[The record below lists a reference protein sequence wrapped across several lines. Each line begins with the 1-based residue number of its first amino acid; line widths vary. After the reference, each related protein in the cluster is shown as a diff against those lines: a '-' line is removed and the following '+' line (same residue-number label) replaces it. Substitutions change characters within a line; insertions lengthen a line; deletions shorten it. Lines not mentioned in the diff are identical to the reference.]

1 MANSFELGKFAGIDV
16 KIHWSFFLLP
26 AWILF
31 STLLSGGSVTTAST
45 SVLLILAV
53 FACVVL
59 HEFGHALAARKYGI
73 GTHDIVLYPIGGVA
87 SLQRMPKN
95 PLQEFVISVA
105 GPAVN
110 VVIAAVLFGWMAI
123 MPMAGVLGWFVVNLA
138 LINVGLVVFNM
149 IPAFPMDGGR
159 VLRSVLAM
167 FTSHYRATQ
176 VATAV
181 GKVAAFGLGA
191 LGLFAG
197 LPMLMLIGIFVY
209 FAASAEAKRNEF
221 NARDQNLAQ
230 TFRGIHFTSDV
241 VETAMAAE
249 SLPKIYAD
257 WQIKSALHWIS
268 RRAGHRFS
276 VVKNG
281 IVIGVASVAD
291 LQFAVASGKGALPV
305 ERVLGV

>member
-1 MANSFELGKFAGIDV
+1 MANSFQLGKFAGIDV

-31 STLLSGGSVTTAST
+31 STLLGGGSVATAT
-45 SVLLILAV
+45 ASVLLVLAV

-73 GTHDIVLYPIGGVA
+73 GTQDIVLYPIGGVA

-95 PLQEFVISVA
+95 PYQELVISVA

-123 MPMAGVLGWFVVNLA
+123 AAPAGFLGWFVFNLA

-159 VLRSVLAM
+159 VLRSILAM
-167 FTSHYRATQ
+167 FTTHYRATQ

-181 GKVAAFGLGA
+181 GRGAAFGLGM
-191 LGLFAG
+191 LGLFG
-197 LPMLMLIGIFVY
+197 GMPMLMLIGVFVY
-209 FAASAEAKRNEF
+209 FAASAEANRNELS
-221 NARDQNLAQ
+221 ARDERMAQ
-230 TFRGIHFTSDV
+230 TFRGVHFTSDV
-241 VETAMAAE
+241 VERSNTLE
-249 SLPKIYAD
+249 TLPKVYAD

-268 RRAGHRFS
+268 RRAGERFT

-291 LQFAVASGKGALPV
+291 LQFAVANGKGALPV

>member
-1 MANSFELGKFAGIDV
+1 MANSIELGKFAGIDV

-31 STLLSGGSVTTAST
+31 STLLGGGSFATASA

-87 SLQRMPKN
+87 SLLRMPKN
-95 PLQEFVISVA
+95 PFQEFVISVA

-110 VVIAAVLFGWMAI
+110 VVIAAVLFSWMAVA
-123 MPMAGVLGWFVVNLA
+123 PMTGFLGWFVYNLA
-138 LINVGLVVFNM
+138 LVNVGLVVFNM

-159 VLRSVLAM
+159 VLRSTLAM
-167 FTSHYRATQ
+167 FTSHYHATR

-181 GKVAAFGLGA
+181 GKGAAFGLGA
-191 LGLFAG
+191 LGLFGG
-197 LPMLMLIGIFVY
+197 LPMLMLIGVFVY
-209 FAASAEAKRNEF
+209 FAASAEAKRNEL
-221 NARDQNLAQ
+221 NARDENLVQA
-230 TFRGIHFTSDV
+230 FRGVHSATDV
-241 VETAMAAE
+241 AESAMAAE
-249 SLPKIYAD
+249 SLPKVYAD
-257 WQIKSALHWIS
+257 WQIRSALHWIS
-268 RRAGHRFS
+268 RRAGQRFS

-305 ERVLGV
+305 EKVLGV